1 MKTSKNDGLSGSHD
15 FGDDDADSKHGK
27 RIHVDPDDDFD
38 SKEDLPD
45 DGGKDLPPIIDGD
58 FEELDDDEV
67 EKEFDS
73 KKHYE
78 DLVDDDDDDE

>member
-1 MKTSKNDGLSGSHD
+1 MKTSKNGELSGSHN
-15 FGDDDADSKHGK
+15 GDDDGDSKPSQ

-38 SKEDLPD
+38 SNEDLPD
-45 DGGKDLPPIIDGD
+45 DEGKDVPPIIDGD

-67 EKEFDS
+67 DKEFDS

-78 DLVDDDDDDE
+78 DFVEEDDDE

>member
-1 MKTSKNDGLSGSHD
+1 MKTSKNDGLPGFD
-15 FGDDDADSKHGK
+15 DLDDDDDSKHSK

-45 DGGKDLPPIIDGD
+45 DDGKDLPPIIDGE

-67 EKEFDS
+67 DKEFDS

-78 DLVDDDDDDE
+78 DLVEDDDDDE